1 MNVHHVISPAYA
13 KERQKMMAKIMN
25 LYDDISFSMLISD
38 MNCALLAVLGD
49 HDDGINSCFMQ
60 FLSKAWATRSMN
72 GQ

>member
-38 MNCALLAVLGD
+38 INCALLAFLGD